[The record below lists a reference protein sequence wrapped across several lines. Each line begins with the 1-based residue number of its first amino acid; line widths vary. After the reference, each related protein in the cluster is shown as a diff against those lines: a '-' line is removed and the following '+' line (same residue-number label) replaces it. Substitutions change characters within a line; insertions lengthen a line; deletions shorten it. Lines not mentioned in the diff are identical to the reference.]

1 MKTEQKGIAGV
12 PAIIIGERSDAAYLF
27 VHGKMGSKD
36 EVTAFARLA
45 CPAGCQ
51 VVGID
56 LPEHGSRKGERE
68 KLIPWVAVP
77 EIKAVYTAMKECWR
91 HIGLRA
97 NSIGAWFSMLALQE
111 ERLEKALFV
120 SPVVDI
126 EDLIQNMM
134 RWAGV
139 TEPEL
144 QRSGQIPTDFGETL
158 SWDYL
163 HWVRE
168 HPLRWNVPAE
178 ILYAGQD
185 HLTAR
190 SVINAFAAKTGSRLT
205 VMETGE
211 HWFHTE
217 EQLCFLHEWE
227 KRALERNID
236 HENIDPERQSKAGGQ

>member
-1 MKTEQKGIAGV
+1 MKIEQKSIADV
-12 PAIIIGERSDAAYLF
+12 LSIIIGESSDAAYLF

-36 EVTAFARLA
+36 EAADFARFA

-56 LPEHGSRKGERE
+56 LPEHGSRKEE
-68 KLIPWVAVP
+68 KDRLVPWVAVP
-77 EIKAVYTAMKECWR
+77 EIKAVYTAMKERWQ

-97 NSIGAWFSMLALQE
+97 NSIGAWFSMLALQDE
-111 ERLEKALFV
+111 TLEKALFV
-120 SPVVDI
+120 SPVVDM

-134 RWAGV
+134 RWAGI

-168 HPLRWNVPAE
+168 HPLRWNVPTA

-190 SVINAFAAKTGSRLT
+190 SVINDFATKTESKLT
-205 VMETGE
+205 VMEAGE
-211 HWFHTE
+211 HWFHTD
-217 EQLCFLHEWE
+217 EQLRVLHEWE
-227 KRALERNID
+227 RRHL
-236 HENIDPERQSKAGGQ
+236 SL

>member
-1 MKTEQKGIAGV
+1 MKIEQKSIAGV
-12 PAIIIGERSDAAYLF
+12 PAIIIGERSDTAYLF

-36 EVTAFARLA
+36 EAADFARFA
-45 CPAGCQ
+45 CPAGRQ

-68 KLIPWVAVP
+68 KLVPWVAVP

-120 SPVVDI
+120 SPVVDM

-134 RWAGV
+134 RWAGI
-139 TEPEL
+139 TESEL

-163 HWVRE
+163 CWVRT
-168 HPLRWNVPAE
+168 HPIRWSTPTE

-190 SVINAFAAKTGSRLT
+190 SVINAFVAKTESKLT
-205 VMETGE
+205 VMEAGE
-211 HWFHTE
+211 HWFYTDA
-217 EQLCFLHEWE
+217 QLRVLHEWE
-227 KRALERNID
+227 
-236 HENIDPERQSKAGGQ
+236 RQNL